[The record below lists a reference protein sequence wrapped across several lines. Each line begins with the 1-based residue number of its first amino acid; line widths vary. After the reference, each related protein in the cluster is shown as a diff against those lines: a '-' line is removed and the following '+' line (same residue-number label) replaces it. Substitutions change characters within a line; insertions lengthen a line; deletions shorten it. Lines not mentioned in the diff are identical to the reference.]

1 MNFLWFL
8 RMVKWARNPP
18 SMKQVKVVGAVLA
31 IVLVIVGLDMLGL
44 WPDWAHVAGKPK
56 IH

>member
-18 SMKQVKVVGAVLA
+18 SMKQVKVFGAVLA

-44 WPDWAHVAGKPK
+44 WPDCAHVAGKPK

>member
-18 SMKQVKVVGAVLA
+18 SMKQVKFMGAILA